1 MYYFEANRV
10 GKPTL
15 ITKSCFENLCPS
27 EYAFNSYEYNLVSD
41 LDNESKEWIVEIFPS
56 EQPHVK
62 YIYSQKM
69 NFDQLIYQ
77 IGGIIGLWFGFS
89 AFSLINFMV
98 EALQTISCNIFLY
111 VYRYL
116 ARKKVGLCKSEENIE
131 STKLKKAKLKRRNTI

>member
-1 MYYFEANRV
+1 
-10 GKPTL
+10 
-15 ITKSCFENLCPS
+15 
-27 EYAFNSYEYNLVSD
+27 
-41 LDNESKEWIVEIFPS
+41 
-56 EQPHVK
+56 
-62 YIYSQKM
+62 M